1 MVSHNYE
8 SQPEAAGAVHPY
20 LPPAVMQKPSA
31 LSDPAELQES
41 MELQMHRVV
50 SAHLIAVGVLP
61 HLLGYRYLRSAVV
74 HALKE
79 PDYLSNLSKICYPQ
93 LAKEF
98 HTNERC
104 VERAMRH
111 ALVRANVYESESLWH
126 TGQRSNR
133 EFLVMFTEYIRSY
146 LA

>member
-1 MVSHNYE
+1 MVSNNYK
-8 SQPEAAGAVHPY
+8 SQPEVMDAVPSY
-20 LPPAVMQKPSA
+20 LPSAVMQKPSA
-31 LSDPAELQES
+31 LSNSAGFQEC
-41 MELQMHRVV
+41 MELRVSQIV
-50 SAHLIAVGVLP
+50 GSHLIAVGILP
-61 HLLGYRYLRSAVV
+61 HLLGYRYFRSAVV

-111 ALVRANVYESESLWH
+111 ALVRANMYEADDAWH
-126 TGQRSNR
+126 LGQRSNR
-133 EFLVMFTEYIRSY
+133 EFLVMFTEYIRSH
-146 LA
+146 LV

>member
-1 MVSHNYE
+1 MVINNHE
-8 SQPEAAGAVHPY
+8 SQPEVRDAVQPL
-20 LPPAVMQKPSA
+20 LPPAVMQKRSA
-31 LSDPAELQES
+31 LSELAELQECT
-41 MELQMHRVV
+41 ELQV
-50 SAHLIAVGVLP
+50 SRIVGSRLIAVGTLP
-61 HLLGYRYLRSAVV
+61 HLLGYRYFRSAVV

-98 HTNERC
+98 HTNARC

-111 ALVRANVYESESLWH
+111 ALVRANMYDTEDPWH
-126 TGQRSNR
+126 LGHRSNR
-133 EFLVMFTEYIRSY
+133 EFLVMFTEYIRSH